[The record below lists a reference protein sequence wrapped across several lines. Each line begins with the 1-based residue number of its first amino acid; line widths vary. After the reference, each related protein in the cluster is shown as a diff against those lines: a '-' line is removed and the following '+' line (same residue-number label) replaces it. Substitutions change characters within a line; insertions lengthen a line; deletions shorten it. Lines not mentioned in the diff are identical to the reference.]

1 MPWKALLPYHISHR
15 IKPKLHISALRSK
28 RQPLTLYGGQFTL
41 STQLITLNYPVLL
54 FHWRSTTVSL
64 ETYPLYKR
72 SSCIRWLVYRAW
84 CETVRLR
91 FRVHHNPSP
100 STQTAT
106 HHLPFI
112 DLDKDWECYSVCST
126 EAIFIVLLCEDERT
140 LDLHHCACIWLSPT
154 YQCVFQFEI
163 FLNNI

>member
-100 STQTAT
+100 STHTAT
-106 HHLPFI
+106 HPPTFHRLGWRSRILQRLFDRGYFYCPVVWGRKNPWPPSLCTHLIISYLPMCFPVW
-112 DLDKDWECYSVCST
+112 DL
-126 EAIFIVLLCEDERT
+126 
-140 LDLHHCACIWLSPT
+140 
-154 YQCVFQFEI
+154 FE
-163 FLNNI
+163 